1 MFSKHKTEKKFREVA
16 QPLPRSQREHPL
28 SALYPLVSEE
38 KKEKS
43 ADTGAKSRLFTWNF
57 IKMTELESRI

>member
-43 ADTGAKSRLFTWNF
+43 ADTGAKSRLFT
-57 IKMTELESRI
+57 